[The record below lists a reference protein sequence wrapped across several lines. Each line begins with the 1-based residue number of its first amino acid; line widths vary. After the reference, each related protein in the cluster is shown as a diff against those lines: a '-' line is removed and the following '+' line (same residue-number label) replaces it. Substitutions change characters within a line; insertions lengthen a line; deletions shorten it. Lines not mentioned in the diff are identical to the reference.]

1 MKLHRFRTAISL
13 LAAVACAALSV
24 SPAFAAAL
32 DRSHLKSAPTYNEE
46 FLTAATPG
54 KFAEYPRPDGARL
67 RTKFEFG
74 GTSNSARGLGLNQ
87 NGATSTAESEFYS
100 NYGLVLS
107 GVTLRSPYTQNA
119 NDTFTITAMPL
130 LAAEKTAIQAQPNG
144 TLLNTPTHLS
154 GMLATEF
161 HEVGGLWEARFKR
174 TEAVGDF
181 DAFWLSGP
189 PSSATNE
196 YDFEF
201 VAADPGFVYMTG
213 HVGQDS
219 YYATKPGGPTVSQSK
234 VAIDS
239 TVFHTYQ
246 ILETKTQ
253 VVWAI
258 DDVVVKTLAVDSNLL
273 PKQAIINKAKNGGWN
288 TTYNPPSIAT
298 GTETSDM
305 TIDFIR
311 WTPGK

>member
-1 MKLHRFRTAISL
+1 MTLRTKALQL
-13 LAAVACAALSV
+13 LAALSV
-24 SPAFAAAL
+24 ATLASSPVFAAAL
-32 DRSHLKSAPTYNEE
+32 DKSHVKTTPSYVEE
-46 FLTAATPG
+46 FLVSAPAG

-107 GVTLRSPYTQNA
+107 GTTLRSPFTQNA
-119 NDTFTITAMPL
+119 DDSFTITAQPL

-144 TLLNTPTHLS
+144 SLLNVPTNLS
-154 GMLATEF
+154 GMVATEF
-161 HEVGGLWEARFKR
+161 LSVGGLWEARLKR
-174 TEAVGDF
+174 TTAAGDF
-181 DAFWLSGP
+181 DAFWIAGP
-189 PSSATNE
+189 PTSATNE

-201 VAADPGFVYMTG
+201 VECDPGYVYMTG

-219 YYATKPGGPTVSQSK
+219 YYATKGSVTVSQSK

-239 TVFHTYQ
+239 SVYHTYQ
-246 ILETKTQ
+246 ILETAKLVT
-253 VVWAI
+253 WAI
-258 DDVVVKTLAVDSNLL
+258 DDVVVKTLVVDSNFL

-288 TTYNPPSIAT
+288 TTAPVPSIAN
-298 GTETSDM
+298 GTETSTL
-305 TIDFIR
+305 TIDYIKH
-311 WTPGK
+311 WDPK